1 MINLQDAAYG
11 NNIFNYKCQN
21 HFENC
26 YSNSNLT
33 SSFSHTLM
41 HFIAFLVLV
50 RRPLCEVPKSGY
62 MINQLKMQLPRHTF
76 HLRKS
81 YTNYGQVSE
90 I

>member
-1 MINLQDAAYG
+1 MMPTYG
-11 NNIFNYKCQN
+11 INIFNYKCQN

-62 MINQLKMQLPRHTF
+62 MINQLKMQLPRLTF

>member
-1 MINLQDAAYG
+1 MMQLMASTFLIINVKTILKIVIVFKFDVQFFTY
-11 NNIFNYKCQN
+11 FN
-21 HFENC
+21 
-26 YSNSNLT
+26 
-33 SSFSHTLM
+33 
-41 HFIAFLVLV
+41 AFHSVSCPCV

-62 MINQLKMQLPRHTF
+62 MINQLKMQLPRLTF